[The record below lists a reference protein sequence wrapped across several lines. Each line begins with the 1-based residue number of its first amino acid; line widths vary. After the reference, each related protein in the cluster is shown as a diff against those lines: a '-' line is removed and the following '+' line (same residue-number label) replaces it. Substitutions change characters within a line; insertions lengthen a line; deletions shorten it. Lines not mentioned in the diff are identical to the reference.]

1 MVGAIGPLFRTA
13 GHKVR
18 TQHAVTAS
26 AGQRR
31 RDVEI
36 RYYLQDTAG
45 RWSLVFDL
53 SMTHDRFGSS
63 RHVHQKGLKKI
74 HSYRWQALFL
84 AFLATAPKT
93 VVGHGQVEDQDTAGR
108 RLVGRLALC
117 NYYYFESWRRMAAAP
132 DQSGNTIHHPIH
144 LVDALLDPAATAPAP
159 PVPPPPPLQSAVG
172 AKDSTTRTSAFR
184 HSPTVGPCITAL
196 SLL

>member
-84 AFLATAPKT
+84 APTSRCVRNAHIFLTANAADHLLRRSPTRTAEHLLRRELVLT
-93 VVGHGQVEDQDTAGR
+93 VCPAVRNSGPSAPTIQSCALVAPPNVSHRRGR
-108 RLVGRLALC
+108 RLGDDRWIL
-117 NYYYFESWRRMAAAP
+117 F
-132 DQSGNTIHHPIH
+132 
-144 LVDALLDPAATAPAP
+144 
-159 PVPPPPPLQSAVG
+159 
-172 AKDSTTRTSAFR
+172 
-184 HSPTVGPCITAL
+184 TAL
-196 SLL
+196 TLVRLE